1 MMVLRNAFGARDRHS
16 RMARAGRR
24 AKSIIGVS
32 PVSRNDGWISANGSA
47 RKIRLQA
54 SIVALGGDG
63 DTGETPMIP

>member
-24 AKSIIGVS
+24 AKSIIG
-32 PVSRNDGWISANGSA
+32 SA